1 MFAVPGPHI
10 KVQCPLGHNP
20 SPEMAHSSDG
30 QRRLHTGE
38 EIAASGGEQG
48 QVGTN
53 LFRLLPHEPSPG
65 ATGEAGILSPG
76 AALGG
81 KIHRLQ
87 SNQDPQEEG
96 ACAESC
102 RHLS

>member
-1 MFAVPGPHI
+1 
-10 KVQCPLGHNP
+10 
-20 SPEMAHSSDG
+20 MAHSSDG

-87 SNQDPQEEG
+87 SNLKRKGPVLSPVVICLRSGG
-96 ACAESC
+96 ASKQAWRPTGQKGEA
-102 RHLS
+102 